1 MFPGSKS
8 IFSGSKPALVFQG
21 ESWYTVPERRQHRVA
36 TRLRLQP
43 VGSGILALSGIA
55 RSYHRYA
62 AQSAAAQC
70 KASVMCLA
78 LVSTQSMPE

>member
-21 ESWYTVPERRQHRVA
+21 ESWYTVPERRQHLVA

-43 VGSGILALSGIA
+43 VGRILALSGIA

-62 AQSAAAQC
+62 ARSAAAQC

>member
-21 ESWYTVPERRQHRVA
+21 ESWYTVPERRQHLA

-43 VGSGILALSGIA
+43 VGHGILALSGIA